1 MEFKARI
8 VSWKEIETWCETIN
22 EKMMDDGIPDTI
34 IGLSRGGLVPARII
48 SDMVLLK
55 NLYAIKTEHWG
66 LTATVDGKADL
77 KYGLNVPIENK
88 KVLIVDDIT
97 DTGQS
102 MKLAYDYIK
111 TLKPAT
117 VKTST
122 MLHIGHSSFMPDYY
136 AEFVSDTQWTWFIF
150 PWNVYEDISNLSSKI
165 EMNHSSLDD
174 VRKKLKEN
182 FDLEVEE
189 GILEK
194 VLIQMVRMKKV
205 TVKGDLYSLNH
216 E

>member
-1 MEFKARI
+1 
-8 VSWKEIETWCETIN
+8 
-22 EKMMDDGIPDTI
+22 
-34 IGLSRGGLVPARII
+34 
-48 SDMVLLK
+48 
-55 NLYAIKTEHWG
+55 
-66 LTATVDGKADL
+66 
-77 KYGLNVPIENK
+77 
-88 KVLIVDDIT
+88 
-97 DTGQS
+97 
-102 MKLAYDYIK
+102 
-111 TLKPAT
+111 
-117 VKTST
+117 

-136 AEFVSDTQWTWFIF
+136 AEFVSDTRWTWFIF

-174 VRKKLKEN
+174 VRKKLKES